1 MTMDILGSIALAVS
15 LALTFIG
22 LPLQIRKIRKQRSTE
37 GLSFA
42 YMLLVFL
49 GFGTW
54 FLHGLARAD
63 AYLAWSQAPG
73 IVLSFVILAHFW
85 IYPHTKK

>member
-1 MTMDILGSIALAVS
+1 MDLLGVIAFVVS
-15 LALTFIG
+15 LSLTFIG
-22 LPLQIRKIRKQRSTE
+22 LPLQLRKIRAARSTE

-54 FLHGLARAD
+54 FLHGLARGD

-73 IVLSFVILAHFW
+73 IVLSFIILAHFW
-85 IYPHTKK
+85 LYPHTKK